1 MKKVKLLPKQLLFI
15 ADDRKVVAAR
25 GGIGSGKTYCTA
37 WGLIEEQAVHP
48 LASFGAIG
56 ASFTQLHKGF
66 FKTLRGLCDAYNIAY
81 RYTTSPRP
89 TFKFLKT
96 GAVVESLSAEQREQ
110 IRSLEMDFV
119 VVEEPQ
125 TWESGQETFIT
136 LVGRLRPSPSA
147 IAHYPGLLPKIRLT
161 FNPPPV
167 GHWLYDLFEKQ
178 WAGIYP
184 CYRMS
189 LWENVIHRRID
200 PSYLPF
206 QLETI
211 PKERHAREIEG
222 HWGTIATGVYRGF
235 DANKNTIEGLRAAC
249 PQEPIPPPLPPFS
262 LDPSKPLR
270 WALDFNVSWMASTVS
285 QIHAQP
291 SITRFVPT
299 GVPGNTKRIEEPT
312 NPAYQR
318 RVIYVLDEIFLPDSA
333 IQNVVA
339 EFIRRHGDFARRSG
353 LVIYGDASGGGR
365 SQTIDANESVRSVW
379 SILRRELTAARI
391 KFDWKVQ
398 RRNPPVVD
406 RITAVREWFNVNG
419 RVGFVTSSETCP
431 QLVNDFN
438 LVQFVPGKNEIDKR
452 DTSSEEGKKRTH
464 LSDGIGY
471 LCWVEA
477 ELARRPDSVE
487 WSLVR

>member
-1 MKKVKLLPKQLLFI
+1 MRTVRLLPKQLMFI
-15 ADDRKVVAAR
+15 ADERKVVGAR
-25 GGIGSGKTYCTA
+25 GGIGSGKTFCTA
-37 WGLIEEQAVHP
+37 WWLIKQQAEYP
-48 LASFGAIG
+48 QASFGAIG

-66 FKTLRGLCDAYNIAY
+66 FKTLKGLCDAYKIQY
-81 RYTTSPRP
+81 RYTISPRP
-89 TFKFLKT
+89 TLKFIKT

-119 VVEEPQ
+119 AVEEPQ
-125 TWESGQETFIT
+125 TWESGQETFTT

-147 IAHYPGLLPKIRLT
+147 IANYPGLLPKIRLT

-167 GHWLYDLFEKQ
+167 GHWLYELFEKQ

-211 PKERHAREIEG
+211 PQERHAREIEG
-222 HWGTIATGVYRGF
+222 HWGTLATGVYRGF
-235 DANKNTIEGLRAAC
+235 DAARNTIEGLRAAC
-249 PQEPIPPPLPPFS
+249 PQEPIPPPLPPFA
-262 LDPSKPLR
+262 LDPSKKLR
-270 WALDFNVSWMASTVS
+270 WSLDFNVAWMASTIS
-285 QIHAQP
+285 QLHAQP
-291 SITRFVPT
+291 KITRFVST
-299 GVPGNTKRIEEPT
+299 GIPGNTKRIEEPT
-312 NPAYQR
+312 NPAYQS
-318 RVIYVLDEIFLPDSA
+318 RVLYVLDEIFLPDSA

-339 EFIRRHGDFARRSG
+339 EFIRRYGDFARKSG

-365 SQTIDANESVRSVW
+365 SQTVDSNQSARSVW
-379 SILRRELTAARI
+379 AILRRELKSARI
-391 KFDWKVQ
+391 DFEWKVQ
-398 RRNPPVVD
+398 RSNPPVMD
-406 RITAVREWFNVNG
+406 RIDAVREWFNTNG
-419 RVGFVTSSETCP
+419 RVGLVTSTATCKE
-431 QLVNDFN
+431 LVNDFN

-464 LSDGIGY
+464 QSDNIGY
-471 LCWVEA
+471 LCWVETQ
-477 ELARRPDSVE
+477 LDRGGPPPE